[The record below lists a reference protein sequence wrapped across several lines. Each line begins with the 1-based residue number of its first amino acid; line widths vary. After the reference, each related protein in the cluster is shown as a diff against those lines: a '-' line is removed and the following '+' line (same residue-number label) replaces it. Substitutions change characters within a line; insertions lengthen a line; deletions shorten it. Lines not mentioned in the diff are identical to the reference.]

1 MTRSRG
7 PALFFPGTSYAQ
19 AQHLDVVRMAGT
31 HGSRGDRWRLRDNPE
46 RLPLQF
52 MIAAHT
58 PTEQQTHDSR
68 VSSTHTDNSEPLF
81 PAYTP
86 RKGATSE

>member
-1 MTRSRG
+1 M
-7 PALFFPGTSYAQ
+7 
-19 AQHLDVVRMAGT
+19 VRD
-31 HGSRGDRWRLRDNPE
+31 GDRWRLRDNPK

-52 MIAAHT
+52 MIAAHRPNT
-58 PTEQQTHDSR
+58 PPTHASR